1 MEGRR
6 NDFVET
12 QSRLTNRIQVR
23 IMAVDITTYMRRELT
38 RRFGDRVRF
47 DEPMAAHTTFKVGGP
62 ADLFVMPANEEEI
75 AWLIR
80 MAGQWGIPHVVMGG
94 GANILVR
101 DRGIRGMVMA
111 LVDHFTGIS
120 MAGRDQGEIRM
131 TALAGTRLNA
141 CCRHAVDHG
150 LRGLNFA
157 FGIPGS
163 VGGAIL
169 MNAGA
174 SGSSMANVIRGIR
187 VMTSDTGVT
196 DLGPDDLRWSYRE
209 LSVCRSSRPPAM
221 GDVVI
226 LSGVFGLDAE
236 ESECLKTE
244 AAEIMK
250 YRRSSQP
257 WDRPSA
263 GCFFKNP
270 PGADPAGKLIEAA
283 GLKGVSV
290 GGAVVSEK
298 HANFIINRDNA
309 SAADILR
316 LSERIQETVYHDFG
330 IALVPEVRI
339 MGE

>member
-1 MEGRR
+1 MTAQIATHIR
-6 NDFVET
+6 
-12 QSRLTNRIQVR
+12 Q
-23 IMAVDITTYMRRELT
+23 ELT

-75 AWLIR
+75 GYLLR
-80 MAGQWGIPHVVMGG
+80 MAKQWGLKHAVIGG

-101 DRGIRGMVMA
+101 DRGIRGMVIA
-111 LVDHFTGIS
+111 LADYFTGIS
-120 MAGRDQGEIRM
+120 MADKDPDGIRM

-141 CCRHAVDHG
+141 CCRYAMDHG
-150 LRGLNFA
+150 LAGLNFA

-174 SGSSMANVIRGIR
+174 SGSSMANVICGIR
-187 VMTSDTGVT
+187 IMTADTEVVAVGLK
-196 DLGPDDLRWSYRE
+196 DLSWSYRE
-209 LSVCRSSRPPAM
+209 LSVGFLSKVLAM
-221 GDVVI
+221 DEFLV
-226 LSGVFGLDAE
+226 LSGIFELRPEKPEFLKAE
-236 ESECLKTE
+236 AS
-244 AAEIMK
+244 EIMK

-270 PGADPAGKLIEAA
+270 LGDQSAGKLIEAA
-283 GLKGVSV
+283 GLKGAIS
-290 GGAVVSEK
+290 GGAAVSEK
-298 HANFIINRDNA
+298 HANFIVNRDNA
-309 SAADILR
+309 SAADIIR
-316 LSERIQETVYHDFG
+316 LSERIQETIYHDFG
-330 IALVPEVRI
+330 VALIPEVRV